1 MCRSFDPRR
10 WTNVQTDEC
19 MKIENPGVGWPLLG
33 PAKIYTD
40 PKEMGQIV
48 GNWPLQGRDWRD

>member
-1 MCRSFDPRR
+1 
-10 WTNVQTDEC
+10 
-19 MKIENPGVGWPLLG
+19 MKIEKPGVGWPLLG
-33 PAKIYTD
+33 PATIYTD